1 LKARLILPL
10 VLALPLLVACAR
22 IASPDGWVSPEIV
35 DEAVFISLE
44 HGEISSLEAESL
56 NVNWTFPADDE
67 TRCPGRD
74 EKLDLK
80 GIYGAPAV
88 GEDVVYVG
96 AYDGYVYSLTLETGE
111 CTWSFKTD
119 DPVIAGPVL
128 DGDRLYA
135 GSTDG
140 KLYVLDSA
148 TGELVE
154 PVETGSVAAT
164 PLLTEDNYL
173 FVTTENGRL
182 WKFSTEPLEP
192 IWTPPFEIN
201 TGFLT
206 PPVLATEETIVAGG
220 IGATLFGLDASTGD
234 QKWTRNAGNW
244 FWGEPAIYGEGDSA
258 VLIATNLDGSV
269 YAVRP
274 DTGEDAWPP
283 VDTGAP
289 VRAGAAVSQSG
300 TAVVVNNEGLVSLID
315 ASSGELIEQVD
326 LKEAVL
332 ASPVIRDGE
341 AIILSR
347 SRNLFL
353 VDIEGDEIG
362 RVTEVDTP

>member
-1 LKARLILPL
+1 MRARLILPL
-10 VLALPLLVACAR
+10 ILTLPLLSACAS
-22 IASPDGWVSPEIV
+22 IANPNGWISPAIV
-35 DEAVFISLE
+35 DETVFISLE
-44 HGEISSLEAESL
+44 HGEISALELESLE
-56 NVNWTFPADDE
+56 VKWTFPASDE
-67 TRCPGRD
+67 DRCPGRD
-74 EKLDLK
+74 EEMDLR

-88 GEDVVYVG
+88 GDEVVYVG
-96 AYDGYVYSLTLETGE
+96 AYDGYIYSLALDSGE
-111 CTWSFKTD
+111 CNWSFKTD
-119 DPVIAGPVL
+119 DPVTAGPVV

-140 KLYVLDSA
+140 KLHVLDSA

-173 FVTTENGRL
+173 FVTTESGKL

-192 IWTPPFEIN
+192 IWTPPFEVK
-201 TGFLT
+201 TGLLT
-206 PPVLATEETIVAGG
+206 PPVLATDDTIVAGG
-220 IGATLFGLDASTGD
+220 IGATLFGLDASTGN
-234 QKWTRNAGNW
+234 QKWTRDAGNW
-244 FWGEPAIYGEGDSA
+244 FWGEPAVYSEGDSA
-258 VLIATNLDGSV
+258 IVIATNLDGSV

-283 VDTGAP
+283 VDTGSP
-289 VRAGAAVSQSG
+289 IRGGAAVSDSG

-315 ASSGELIEQVD
+315 AESGELVEQVD
-326 LKEAVL
+326 LKEAVF

-353 VDIEGDEIG
+353 VDIETG